1 MYHRLSPVFIECHDL
16 EQRVSAFGTDSAR
29 RRHSLCQAKALF
41 LAHIVPGTLALDSNV
56 YCGLGEV
63 DHVTVAI
70 EV

>member
-41 LAHIVPGTLALDSNV
+41 LAHVVPRGLALDSNI
-56 YCGLGEV
+56 LGEV